1 LPIVKHVTYSE
12 KSLLMDD
19 QAADTLLEY
28 ARLLGES
35 SGADTVTVRA
45 IGVDGNTV
53 DAAFLLNDSS
63 VMMVESTNSTVEA
76 PDNSEAVRYMQERID
91 HLNRPPE
98 VQADEA
104 GGDYPYGDLDL
115 PGLG

>member
-1 LPIVKHVTYSE
+1 VKHVTYAE

-19 QAADTLLEY
+19 DAADALIQY
-28 ARLLGES
+28 AKLLGEA

-45 IGVDGNTV
+45 IGADGNTV
-53 DAAFLLNDSS
+53 DAAFLLNNSS
-63 VMMVESTNSTVEA
+63 VMMVESTNSAMEP
-76 PDNSEAVRYMQERID
+76 PDNEEAVRYMQQRID
-91 HLNRPPE
+91 QLNRPPE

-104 GGDYPYGDLDL
+104 GGEYPYGDLDL